1 MTNENHK
8 TLTSLLFHTVR
19 IIAGDKIDSKVFSF
33 YKSHHFSE
41 VANWLLVIKGSKF
54 VLFVDLYYPWTPWS
68 WVVKQSL
75 IRNFDVLMAISASP
89 SVSSGTY
96 CNILQS
102 RSVCIKE
109 VFLAG
114 GFFLNGQRTSFASEE
129 SHPQRKLKCIKCRT
143 GLCSVWW
150 SWLKLWIWPHRPV
163 LSLDWNRP
171 QVSFKLGFN
180 AICSTIQEPGLA
192 PGNASTVL

>member
-1 MTNENHK
+1 M
-8 TLTSLLFHTVR
+8 
-19 IIAGDKIDSKVFSF
+19 
-33 YKSHHFSE
+33 
-41 VANWLLVIKGSKF
+41 
-54 VLFVDLYYPWTPWS
+54 DLYYLSS

-96 CNILQS
+96 CNIILQS

-129 SHPQRKLKCIKCRT
+129 SHPQRKLKCIKM
-143 GLCSVWW
+143 L
-150 SWLKLWIWPHRPV
+150 
-163 LSLDWNRP
+163 NR
-171 QVSFKLGFN
+171 
-180 AICSTIQEPGLA
+180 
-192 PGNASTVL
+192 TVLGVVVLVRAVDLA

>member
-1 MTNENHK
+1 M
-8 TLTSLLFHTVR
+8 
-19 IIAGDKIDSKVFSF
+19 
-33 YKSHHFSE
+33 
-41 VANWLLVIKGSKF
+41 
-54 VLFVDLYYPWTPWS
+54 DLYYPWTLWS

-96 CNILQS
+96 CNIILQS

-129 SHPQRKLKCIKCRT
+129 SHPQRKLKCIKMM
-143 GLCSVWW
+143 
-150 SWLKLWIWPHRPV
+150 
-163 LSLDWNRP
+163 NR
-171 QVSFKLGFN
+171 
-180 AICSTIQEPGLA
+180 
-192 PGNASTVL
+192 TVLGVVILVRAVDLASQTCTLPRLELAAGFVRVGIQRHLFGYPGAGPGSWKRLDCAIIIQLWFNIPMSPFQDLYFNLFRNICNWPRTLFFYLGCKQ